1 MPNLRIFHDRYMV
14 DRDSASRLSPQVQD
28 LLFAMAV
35 SNSCMNP
42 LVYGSYALR
51 LSGMIQRIFKS
62 SCCWSAAASDSA
74 GKIFFFVPTLTSLFF
89 FRYFKKSHANV
100 FLFRL

>member
-1 MPNLRIFHDRYMV
+1 MDLRKTMYKSNEKAQIKQQNKCREFLTFSYIVLNRYMV
-14 DRDSASRLSPQVQD
+14 DRDSASRVSPQVQD

-51 LSGMIQRIFKS
+51 LSGLIQKIFKS
-62 SCCWSAAASDSA
+62 TCCWSTTTSESA
-74 GKIFFFVPTLTSLFF
+74 
-89 FRYFKKSHANV
+89 
-100 FLFRL
+100 